1 MFLKELNKEES
12 LCFLNLVSIF
22 AKVDNEFAKEEKFLL
37 DEYKEEL
44 GILEKKIDVIEYDRI
59 IEILRNSSDKS
70 KIIVYFELVG
80 LALVDGNYESQ
91 EVDFLEQVA
100 NELKISRSKR
110 IAIANYF
117 YNFTNVYNFTTVDA
131 DNNINLLKEAAEEII
146 N

>member
-1 MFLKELNKEES
+1 M
-12 LCFLNLVSIF
+12 NLVSIF
-22 AKVDNEFAKEEKFLL
+22 AKVDNEFAKEEKLLL

-44 GILEKKIDVIEYDRI
+44 GIIDKEINIIEYDKI

-110 IAIANYF
+110 IEIANYF

-131 DNNINLLKEAAEEII
+131 DNNIKLLKEAAEAII